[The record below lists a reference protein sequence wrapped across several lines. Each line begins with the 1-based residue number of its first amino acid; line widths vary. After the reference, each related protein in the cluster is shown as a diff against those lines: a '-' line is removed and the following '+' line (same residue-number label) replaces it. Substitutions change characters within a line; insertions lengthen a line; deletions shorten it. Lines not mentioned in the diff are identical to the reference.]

1 MITKVEAMGQQSQV
15 DVEITNC
22 FSNDSVM
29 DVSVI
34 EVIAHIGKIH
44 KGKMILASMPDVFV
58 SKKL

>member
-1 MITKVEAMGQQSQV
+1 MGQQSQV

-22 FSNDSVM
+22 FSNYSVM

-44 KGKMILASMPDVFV
+44 KGKMILASMSDVFV